1 MSIRLEQNKVLLY
14 KSDKILEEIIDHD
27 SRNDDKFNQ
36 LENEFVLWSKYD
48 NSKFKV
54 QEFRNKRIV
63 SHSDTETNSPI
74 KKWNKYAREDKNARV
89 LLFSHVFNS

>member
-1 MSIRLEQNKVLLY
+1 MSILLEQNKVLLH

-27 SRNDDKFNQ
+27 SRNEDKFNQ
-36 LENEFVLWSKYD
+36 IDNEFVLWSKYD

-63 SHSDTETNSPI
+63 SHSGTETNSPI
-74 KKWNKYAREDKNARV
+74 KKWNKYAREEKNVRV